1 MLQSLVEANIE
12 SRCEKIKGTLIEK
25 NKMYGDSFFITLE
38 EYGDSLICVR
48 LEDKLN
54 RLKQIILK
62 GMSDKESD
70 ERLVDTLT
78 DIAGYS
84 ILSLVYLE
92 NLKQ

>member
-1 MLQSLVEANIE
+1 MLQSLVESNIE
-12 SRCEKIKGTLIEK
+12 SRCEKIKGKKKKK
-25 NKMYGDSFFITLE
+25 NKMYGDSFFKTLE

>member
-12 SRCEKIKGTLIEK
+12 SRCEKIKCTLIEK
-25 NKMYGDSFFITLE
+25 NKMYGDSFFKTLE

-62 GMSDKESD
+62 GISDKKSD